1 MGALRDEAILSLENI
16 SGSLFNRNRKNADR
30 DEAVQRTFRPAQDAG
45 KLGDHE
51 QVVRRGAIV
60 RLTEHERSDAC
71 LRQWQ
76 ISKRLGDSQRP
87 DPSLPPSP
95 KRYVHGM
102 EADRRQGD

>member
-1 MGALRDEAILSLENI
+1 MLSSPNRSYSSAGRGPDQWGALRDEAILSLENI

-60 RLTEHERSDAC
+60 RL
-71 LRQWQ
+71 
-76 ISKRLGDSQRP
+76 
-87 DPSLPPSP
+87 
-95 KRYVHGM
+95 
-102 EADRRQGD
+102 